1 MVSLVTSILKDAF
14 GFLVKKGRGYV
25 ADKLKDGDVVDQKLS
40 SWILNEIESI
50 NLKLDAGAK
59 SDLGA
64 SLSSLKEGF
73 ILLNVVLVKDDQSC
87 DDSTETSDEG
97 GEAEGTCLQSDSH
110 TSAACLSCIT
120 SFFTGKMKNLQISN
134 LGHSKKEAL
143 SEAKKRF
150 SEARFHATK
159 AFSNNA
165 LALLDRVLA
174 MNVRLM
180 ATILEKVENPAIV
193 LSVCRSCLEDLH
205 RMPEVE
211 KNFLVEVTGGIRAKV
226 SKEQRGQ
233 IISTVCQINR
243 LVYVTKMVGD
253 GKGLLLWPYIKVND
267 EKIDPLRDSRVARTL
282 RKQNMDHCC
291 LAGSFGQQE
300 DEEQRS
306 LKSATGIATNSL
318 GQLLVIDRVDGVI
331 KVFDTTGRFL
341 SSLSVPAPQ
350 EHVVGNFKPELKSI
364 DTDRND
370 NIYVLQVTVTSALS
384 FINQIFVFD
393 KNAKIQHKFDC
404 GHKTFCANIVR
415 VIHDHSLLVLGHE
428 FDIEATPNELLDKVC
443 PIYKSKMRDESG
455 DYRATIGNRTWIEI
469 SNFVDIVILS
479 DNHAM
484 VLGSD
489 CVYVIKDC
497 SFGFHLGKDGIDELF
512 SLSPTINA
520 CAMAYH
526 HISEQI
532 IIVSHSEK
540 PEIPSLVSI
549 YNKDGTFDRS
559 IHFEVERNYR
569 IKGVSVTRDG
579 LICISADSE
588 DPPIGKVI
596 VL

>member
-1 MVSLVTSILKDAF
+1 MVS
-14 GFLVKKGRGYV
+14 
-25 ADKLKDGDVVDQKLS
+25 
-40 SWILNEIESI
+40 
-50 NLKLDAGAK
+50 
-59 SDLGA
+59 
-64 SLSSLKEGF
+64 
-73 ILLNVVLVKDDQSC
+73 
-87 DDSTETSDEG
+87 
-97 GEAEGTCLQSDSH
+97 
-110 TSAACLSCIT
+110 
-120 SFFTGKMKNLQISN
+120 
-134 LGHSKKEAL
+134 
-143 SEAKKRF
+143 
-150 SEARFHATK
+150 
-159 AFSNNA
+159 
-165 LALLDRVLA
+165 
-174 MNVRLM
+174 
-180 ATILEKVENPAIV
+180 
-193 LSVCRSCLEDLH
+193 
-205 RMPEVE
+205 
-211 KNFLVEVTGGIRAKV
+211 
-226 SKEQRGQ
+226 
-233 IISTVCQINR
+233 
-243 LVYVTKMVGD
+243 D
-253 GKGLLLWPYIKVND
+253 GKRLLLWPYIKVDD

-291 LAGSFGQQE
+291 LTRSFGQQE

-404 GHKTFCANIVR
+404 GHKTFRANIVR

-428 FDIEATPNELLDKVC
+428 IDMESSPTESFYKVC
-443 PIYKSKMRDESG
+443 PIYTSEVRDESG
-455 DYRATIGNRTWIEI
+455 AYRATIRNRTWIEI
-469 SNFVDIVILS
+469 SNFVDILIIS

-497 SFGFHLGKDGIDELF
+497 SSRFHLGKDGTDERF
-512 SLSPTINA
+512 SLSPKINA
-520 CAMAYH
+520 RAMAYH

-559 IHFEVERNYR
+559 IHFEVEKNYR
-569 IKGVSVTRDG
+569 ITGVSVTRDG
-579 LICISADSE
+579 LICISVHSK

>member
-1 MVSLVTSILKDAF
+1 MVSIVTSILKDAL
-14 GFLVKKGRGYV
+14 GFFVKKGRGYV
-25 ADKLKDGDVVDQKLS
+25 ADKLKDGDVVDQKLR
-40 SWILNEIESI
+40 SWIVNEIESI
-50 NLKLDAGAK
+50 NLKLGAGAK

-64 SLSSLKEGF
+64 SLSTLKEGF
-73 ILLNVVLVKDDQSC
+73 VLLKTVLVKDQSC
-87 DDSTETSDEG
+87 EDSTETSDEG
-97 GEAEGTCLQSDSH
+97 GEKEGSLQSDLH
-110 TSAACLSCIT
+110 TSAAKLSCIT
-120 SFFTGKMKNLQISN
+120 SVLTRTMKNLKISD
-134 LGHSKKEAL
+134 LVDSKKEAL
-143 SEAKKRF
+143 FEAKKRF
-150 SEARFHATK
+150 SEARVHATK
-159 AFSNNA
+159 AFSNEA
-165 LALLDRVLA
+165 LTLADRVLA

-180 ATILEKVENPAIV
+180 ATILEKVENPLIV
-193 LSVCRSCLEDLH
+193 LPVCRSCLEELH
-205 RMPEVE
+205 LMPEVK
-211 KNFLVEVTGGIRAKV
+211 KNFLVEVTGGLRANI
-226 SKEQRGQ
+226 SKEERRQ

-243 LVYVTKMVGD
+243 LVYDVTKMVGD
-253 GKGLLLWPYIKVND
+253 GKGLLVWPYIKVND

-318 GQLLVIDRVDGVI
+318 GQLLVIDKVDGVI

-350 EHVVGNFKPELKSI
+350 EHVVVNNEPKLMSI

-370 NIYVLQVTVTSALS
+370 NIYVLQVTRTFALS

-404 GHKTFCANIVR
+404 GHKTFRANIVR

-428 FDIEATPNELLDKVC
+428 IDMESSPTESFYKVC
-443 PIYKSKMRDESG
+443 PIYTSEVRDESG
-455 DYRATIGNRTWIEI
+455 AYRATIRNRTWIEI
-469 SNFVDIVILS
+469 SNFVDILIIS

-497 SFGFHLGKDGIDELF
+497 SSRFHLGKDGTDERF
-512 SLSPTINA
+512 SLSPKINA
-520 CAMAYH
+520 RAMAYH

-540 PEIPSLVSI
+540 PKIPSLVSI

-559 IHFEVERNYR
+559 IHFEVEKNYR
-569 IKGVSVTRDG
+569 ITGVSVTRDG
-579 LICISADSE
+579 LICISVHSK
-588 DPPIGKVI
+588 DPPIGKVT

>member
-1 MVSLVTSILKDAF
+1 M
-14 GFLVKKGRGYV
+14 
-25 ADKLKDGDVVDQKLS
+25 
-40 SWILNEIESI
+40 
-50 NLKLDAGAK
+50 
-59 SDLGA
+59 
-64 SLSSLKEGF
+64 
-73 ILLNVVLVKDDQSC
+73 VLVKDDQSC
-87 DDSTETSDEG
+87 DDSTETSNEG

-143 SEAKKRF
+143 PEAKKRF
-150 SEARFHATK
+150 SEARIQATK

-180 ATILEKVENPAIV
+180 ATILEKVENPATV

-243 LVYVTKMVGD
+243 LVYDVTKMVGD

-282 RKQNMDHCC
+282 RKQNMDHCF
-291 LAGSFGQQE
+291 LTWSFGQQE

-318 GQLLVIDRVDGVI
+318 GQFLVIDAVDGVI

-341 SSLSVPAPQ
+341 SSFSVPAPQ
-350 EHVVGNFKPELKSI
+350 EHVVCEPKLKSI

-370 NIYVLQVTVTSALS
+370 NIYVLQVTWTSHVPRIS
-384 FINQIFVFD
+384 QIFVFD
-393 KNAKIQHKFDC
+393 MNAKIQHVFHC
-404 GHKTFCANIVR
+404 GHRTLDASIVR
-415 VIHDHSLLVLGHE
+415 VIHDHSLLVSGWGINRGSSE
-428 FDIEATPNELLDKVC
+428 NFDGVKKHD
-443 PIYKSKMRDESG
+443 IYISKMRDESG
-455 DYRATIGNRTWIEI
+455 AYRATIGNRSWIRVDGL
-469 SNFVDIVILS
+469 VDILTTS

-484 VLGSD
+484 ILGSCFVD
-489 CVYVIKDC
+489 VIKDC
-497 SFGFHLGKDGIDELF
+497 SSRFHFADERF
-512 SLSPTINA
+512 ILSPKINA

-532 IIVSHSEK
+532 IIVSQSIT
-540 PEIPSLVSI
+540 PEISSLVLI

-559 IHFEVERNYR
+559 IHFEVEKNYR

-579 LICISADSE
+579 LICISANSVN
-588 DPPIGKVI
+588 PPIGKVI

>member
-1 MVSLVTSILKDAF
+1 
-14 GFLVKKGRGYV
+14 
-25 ADKLKDGDVVDQKLS
+25 
-40 SWILNEIESI
+40 
-50 NLKLDAGAK
+50 
-59 SDLGA
+59 
-64 SLSSLKEGF
+64 
-73 ILLNVVLVKDDQSC
+73 
-87 DDSTETSDEG
+87 
-97 GEAEGTCLQSDSH
+97 
-110 TSAACLSCIT
+110 
-120 SFFTGKMKNLQISN
+120 
-134 LGHSKKEAL
+134 
-143 SEAKKRF
+143 
-150 SEARFHATK
+150 
-159 AFSNNA
+159 
-165 LALLDRVLA
+165 
-174 MNVRLM
+174 M

-243 LVYVTKMVGD
+243 LVYDVTKMVGD

-267 EKIDPLRDSRVARTL
+267 KKIDPLRDSRVARTL

-291 LAGSFGQQE
+291 LTRSFGLQE

-404 GHKTFCANIVR
+404 GHKTSCANIVR

-569 IKGVSVTRDG
+569 IKGVSVARDG